1 MKATNVTEQTF
12 DQTVL
17 ASAQPVLVDFW
28 APWCGPCLQLAPVID
43 QIATENEGRVTVAK
57 VNIDEAPQLAAK
69 FGIRSI
75 PTLLYFKDG
84 AVRDQVLGAV
94 PKRVLVEKLN
104 ALAEP
109 QPVA

>member
-17 ASAQPVLVDFW
+17 ASTQPVLVDFW
-28 APWCGPCLQLAPVID
+28 APWCGPCIQLAPVLD
-43 QIATENEGRVTVAK
+43 QIAAEHEGRVTVAK
-57 VNIDEAPQLAAK
+57 VNIDEAPLLAAK

-94 PKRVLVEKLN
+94 PKRLLVEKLN